1 MIRHSLIRPV
11 SPAAIL
17 TARMSELGLTPA
29 DVAERGRI
37 KPKRLGRILGGEPLR
52 AKDVFRGGRST
63 RRSTPIRK
71 GRWTRP
77 GGLTVGLRRC
87 NHDSECAS
95 VET

>member
-52 AKDVFRGGRST
+52 AKDVVRLAIALDRWYPALASELEAAGT
-63 RRSTPIRK
+63 ACEAWDRR
-71 GRWTRP
+71 
-77 GGLTVGLRRC
+77 
-87 NHDSECAS
+87 DA
-95 VET
+95 ETAKEKR